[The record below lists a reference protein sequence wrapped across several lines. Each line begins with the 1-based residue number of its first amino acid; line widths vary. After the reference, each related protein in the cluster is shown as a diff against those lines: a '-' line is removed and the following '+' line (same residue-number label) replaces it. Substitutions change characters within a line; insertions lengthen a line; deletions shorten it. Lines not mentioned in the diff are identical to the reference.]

1 MIIYILLLLGV
12 TLWILLE
19 KKSLNRKAFWIPL
32 TLLVMFAS
40 VRCYLVGTDTGSYT
54 ANFRNSLSPEYY
66 YFREEIEYGYQVLE
80 YLLLNVTDN
89 YFWLLFTCSLIIVGS
104 YLYVL
109 KKQSTDY
116 FLSVF
121 IFITFG
127 FYLFYFN
134 GLRQGLAMAI
144 VALATPHLINK
155 NFLKYLLIILS
166 ASSFHKTALIM
177 LLFYFIIHLK
187 FKMEF
192 KALALFLGSFL
203 ISSSVVEYLASTN
216 EKYSGYAEISEV
228 KGGYLTL
235 FFYFSIS
242 LFIYICY
249 KKYNIKNNDYYVLMQ
264 LHIYGVL
271 FLIPVS
277 MLGANPSGPQRL
289 LFYFVW
295 VSTLLIP
302 LTFSRINKKIV
313 YFTFIFLAFFYYTM
327 ILGFGNLMPYQLNEI
342 FRIF

>member
-1 MIIYILLLLGV
+1 MVIYILLLLGV

-40 VRCYLVGTDTGSYT
+40 VRSYLVGTDTGSYT
-54 ANFRNSLSPEYY
+54 GNFRNSLSPEYY
-66 YFREEIEYGYQVLE
+66 YFRNEIEYGYQILE

-89 YFWLLFTCSLIIVGS
+89 YFWLFFTCSLIVVGS

-109 KKQSTDY
+109 KKQSKDY

-121 IFITFG
+121 IFIAFG

-144 VALATPHLINK
+144 VALATPYLINK
-155 NFLKYLLIILS
+155 NFIKFSFIIFLGS
-166 ASSFHKTALIM
+166 FFHKTALIM
-177 LLFYFIIHLK
+177 ILFYFIIHLK
-187 FKMEF
+187 IKLEL
-192 KALALFLGSFL
+192 KAVLVFFGSFA
-203 ISSSVVEYLASTN
+203 ISGSVIQYLGDIN
-216 EKYSGYAEISEV
+216 EKYSGYSEISEQ

-235 FFYFSIS
+235 FFYFLIS
-242 LFIYICY
+242 LVLYYFY
-249 KKYNIKNNDYYVLMQ
+249 KKYNLQDKKYYNLLQ

-271 FLIPVS
+271 FLIPVAL
-277 MLGANPSGPQRL
+277 LGSSPSGPQRL

-295 VSTLLIP
+295 VSAILIP
-302 LTFSRINKKIV
+302 FILNKVNNKFV
-313 YFTFIFLAFFYYTM
+313 YLIFIFLAFLYYT
-327 ILGFGNLMPYQLNEI
+327 IVLGFGNLLPYRLNEI

>member
-1 MIIYILLLLGV
+1 MLPYLFILGFV
-12 TLWILLE
+12 MFWIFLE

-32 TLLVMFAS
+32 SVLTIFAS
-40 VRCYLVGTDTGSYT
+40 IRSYLVGTDTGSYT
-54 ANFRNSLSPEYY
+54 ANFRNSLHPEYY
-66 YFREEIEYGYQVLE
+66 YFRDGVEYGYQLLE
-80 YLLLNVTDN
+80 YYLLHITNN
-89 YFWLLFTCSLIIVGS
+89 YFWLFLSCSIIVVGS
-104 YLYVL
+104 YLYIL

-144 VALATPHLINK
+144 VALATPYLINK
-155 NFLKYLLIILS
+155 NFIKFSLIIIL
-166 ASSFHKTALIM
+166 ASFFHKTALIM
-177 LLFYFIIHLK
+177 FVFYFIIHLK
-187 FKMEF
+187 FKLEL
-192 KALALFLGSFL
+192 KAIFIFLGSFF
-203 ISSSVVEYLASTN
+203 ISGPMVKYLGSFN
-216 EKYSGYAEISEV
+216 EKYSSYAEVSEI

-235 FFYFSIS
+235 LFYFLIS
-242 LFIYICY
+242 VGSYIFYKIYMVKDKNY
-249 KKYNIKNNDYYVLMQ
+249 YNLMQ

-271 FLIPVS
+271 FLIPVAL
-277 MLGANPSGPQRL
+277 LGANPSGPQRL

-302 LTFSRINKKIV
+302 FILKQFNNKIL
-313 YFTFIFLAFFYYTM
+313 YLFFIFISLFYY
-327 ILGFGNLMPYQLNEI
+327 IKFLGFGNLLPYQLNEL